1 MTADA
6 DYTTFLIAEENGS
19 GREAQLTRDEM
30 RCLLAALD
38 TLAALRKGGG
48 TPVSP
53 TGDADFV
60 CAKKRIKDV
69 RSKLMSVYRTPSA
82 PAGQSEVYEMQEHVD
97 GAWQACQ
104 KDGKPL
110 QFANY
115 TTASNAL
122 RQYRAAVSDH
132 RMLRL
137 KRVQIPVPAHAAES
151 EPVSKEPDF
160 NVRCR
165 NFTDLCT
172 RNGLHSPQCDIGM
185 DLTFCSLRCAYAT
198 NMPGARRA

>member
-6 DYTTFLIAEENGS
+6 DHTTFLIAEENGS
-19 GREAQLTRDEM
+19 GRDVQLTRDEM

-48 TPVSP
+48 MPVSP
-53 TGDADFV
+53 TGDTDFV
-60 CAKKRIKDV
+60 CAKKRIRDV
-69 RSKLMSVYRTPSA
+69 RSKLMSVYCTPSA

-97 GAWQACQ
+97 GAWRACQ
-104 KDGKPL
+104 KNGKPL
-110 QFANY
+110 QFANH

-137 KRVQIPVPAHAAES
+137 KRVQIPVPAHAAKT

-160 NVRCR
+160 NVQCQH
-165 NFTDLCT
+165 FSDLCT
-172 RNGLHSPQCDIGM
+172 RNGRHSPQCDIGM